1 MLQNAITKIP
11 RITGC
16 LAAVVLALGCQ
27 SSLAEVVLKL
37 RENARCESTVVT
49 LRDIVE
55 VVGGDEKKVS
65 GVLGAALGP
74 SPRPG
79 SPQRWYKSD
88 IVQHLQARG
97 IDRRAIRW
105 SGPEHTTLT
114 REPIKMVTYTG
125 NLQPAFV
132 NERMQNAASL
142 NLSQAIQTY
151 LQQVTGSQTQWE
163 VVVQPDAKDVKTL
176 LNRRNIL
183 EIGGGS
189 DPIEGP
195 QQFIVRLR
203 NADRTTRTVRVNAE
217 VGPPEMVVVASRPL
231 RRDEVLTAEALKL
244 AVLPKQRLAGQKY
257 FTRLEDV
264 LGKQLRR
271 SLSTGLLVT
280 EQIIG
285 APVVV
290 ERMQLVTVECRV
302 GTIVVKSPGKA
313 LSSGAVG
320 ELVEVELEGRRRLT
334 GSVVDSM
341 TVRVSPKT
349 AAVGR

>member
-1 MLQNAITKIP
+1 MQRSIEISKAKIAGYLTS
-11 RITGC
+11 IA
-16 LAAVVLALGCQ
+16 LAFCCQ
-27 SSLAEVVLKL
+27 TSLAEVVLKL
-37 RENARCESTVVT
+37 RQNARCESSVVT

-55 VVGGDEKKVS
+55 VVGGDEKKVA
-65 GVLGAALGP
+65 GVLSATLGP

-79 SPQRWYKSD
+79 APQRWYKSD

-97 IDRRAIRW
+97 IDRRVVRW

-114 REPIKMVTYTG
+114 RDPIKMVTYTG

-132 NERMQNAASL
+132 NDRMQRAARL

-151 LQQVTGSQTQWE
+151 LQQKTGSRTAWE
-163 VVVQPDAKDVKTL
+163 VVVEPDARDVKTL

-183 EIGGGS
+183 EIGGG
-189 DPIEGP
+189 DDRIEGP
-195 QQFIVRLR
+195 QQFVVRLQ
-203 NADRTTRTVRVNAE
+203 NTDRTTRTVKISAE
-217 VGPPEMVVVASRPL
+217 VRPPEMVVVASRAL
-231 RRDEVLTAEALKL
+231 RRDEVLTADALKL
-244 AVLPKQRLAGQKY
+244 AVLPKQKLAGQQY
-257 FTRLEDV
+257 FTRYEDV

-271 SLSTGLLVT
+271 SLSTGLPVT

-290 ERMQLVTVECRV
+290 QRMQLVTVECRV
-302 GTIVVKSPGKA
+302 GTIVVKSPGKV
-313 LSSGAVG
+313 LSAGAVG
-320 ELVEVELEGRRRLT
+320 ELVEVELAGRRRLT

-349 AAVGR
+349 ASL